1 MKYHELIE
9 GQSMEWDVK
18 GGYKDKESSSI
29 VTKRVQYVM
38 KGAVCDEECITV
50 LQERDRAREKEKAWE
65 EGRLCD
71 EEQSMEWR
79 KLFIIMD

>member
-29 VTKRVQYVM
+29 VMKRVQYVM
-38 KGAVCDEECITV
+38 KGKVCDEAIITV
-50 LQERDRAREKEKAWE
+50 LQERERERAWE
-65 EGRLCD
+65 WVDYVMKSRVWNEGNCL
-71 EEQSMEWR
+71 
-79 KLFIIMD
+79 